1 MIDIVKKFFGKLE
14 PNITETNTGPA
25 EHDLHVAVCALCIEI
40 ARIDNKFTQQ
50 ELELLLTILRKKYQ
64 LSTENAE
71 SLMAAADKA
80 LEESVDLWQFAQ
92 LINENFTIDE
102 KVAVIEILWQVV
114 FVDGKMDEHEHYL
127 MNRLSS
133 LLRLS
138 HNQLIDAKLKVLNT
152 QKPGGTTTP

>member
-14 PNITETNTGPA
+14 QNITDTDSRTA

-40 ARIDNKFTQQ
+40 ARIDNKFTSQ
-50 ELELLLTILRKKYQ
+50 ELDTLLTILKQKYQ

-71 SLMAAADKA
+71 ALMAAADKE

-92 LINENFTIDE
+92 LINENYTIDE
-102 KVAVIEILWQVV
+102 KIAVIEILWQVV
-114 FVDGKMDEHEHYL
+114 YVDGKMDEHEHYL
-127 MNRLSS
+127 MNKLSS

-138 HNQLIDAKLKVLNT
+138 HNQLTEAKLKVLRA
-152 QKPGGTTTP
+152 QQ

>member
-14 PNITETNTGPA
+14 QNITDTDSRTA

-40 ARIDNKFTQQ
+40 ARIDNKFTSQ
-50 ELELLLTILRKKYQ
+50 ELDTLLTILKQKYQ

-71 SLMAAADKA
+71 ALMAAADKE

-92 LINENFTIDE
+92 LINENYTIDE
-102 KVAVIEILWQVV
+102 KIAVIEILWQVV
-114 FVDGKMDEHEHYL
+114 YVDGKMDEHEHYL
-127 MNRLSS
+127 MNKLSS

-138 HNQLIDAKLKVLNT
+138 HNQLIEAKLKVLRA
-152 QKPGGTTTP
+152 QQ